1 MYKILIADD
10 ELVIRNS
17 LKRLIEKTGL
27 PVSVKHSVSNGE
39 EVLSCLQSSQCDI
52 AFIDINMPKLN
63 GLEVLKHLKQLD
75 RQLYIIVVSG
85 YDSFSYAREAIN
97 LGVKKYLLKPV
108 SFEDMNETLKEAIAE
123 LEKFQTQYTIS
134 ILDVENII
142 TDLVTAITERNPEYK
157 NIIHDAISMIS
168 KLEPAI
174 AVKFSDELTELIYN
188 RLNFNIGFTLSCTIE
203 KCKVSEIESVT
214 KAFSQNINLLY
225 SVIDQVYQNIQE
237 NVIDRAV
244 ETLDKGENFNL
255 TLEQIADSF
264 GYNPLYFGRLFKKI
278 TGEGFTQ
285 YKTKKCIKNAEHLLL
300 YTNMSITEIAQK
312 LNFNDSAYFT
322 TIFKKHTSLSPKA
335 FREQKG
341 IITEND

>member
-10 ELVIRNS
+10 ELIIRNS
-17 LKRLIEKTGL
+17 LKKLIEKTGL

-39 EVLSCLQSSQCDI
+39 EVLSCLEGSQCDI
-52 AFIDINMPKLN
+52 AFIDINMPRLN
-63 GLEVLKHLKQLD
+63 GLEVLKHLKQLGK
-75 RQLYIIVVSG
+75 QLYIIVISG

-108 SFEDMNETLKEAIAE
+108 SFEEMNEALKEAISE
-123 LEKFQTQYTIS
+123 LEKFQTKYTIS

-142 TDLVTAITERNPEYK
+142 TDMVTAITERNGQYRD
-157 NIIHDAISMIS
+157 IVQDAVSMI
-168 KLEPAI
+168 KRLEPSLASR
-174 AVKFSDELTELIYN
+174 FSAELIELIYS
-188 RLNFNIGFTLSCTIE
+188 RLNFNIGFTLSCKIE
-203 KCKVSEIESVT
+203 KCTAQDIETIVNT
-214 KAFSQNINLLY
+214 FSHNINQIY
-225 SVIDQVYQNIQE
+225 SVIEQVYKNIQE

-255 TLEQIADSF
+255 TLEQVADSF

-285 YKTKKCIKNAEHLLL
+285 YKTKKCIKNAERLLL
-300 YTNMSITEIAQK
+300 YSNMSITEIAQK

-322 TIFKKHTSLSPKA
+322 TIFKKHTAMSPTA

-341 IITEND
+341 IITEDD

>member
-10 ELVIRNS
+10 EQVIRNS
-17 LKRLIEKTGL
+17 LKKLIEKTGL
-27 PVSVKHSVSNGE
+27 PVTVNHAVSNGE
-39 EVLSCLQSSQCDI
+39 EILSCLHNSQCDI

-75 RQLYIIVVSG
+75 RQLYIIIISG

-108 SFEDMNETLKEAIAE
+108 SFEEMNEALKEAIKE

-142 TDLVTAITERNPEYK
+142 TDMVTAITERDPQYR
-157 NIIHDAISMIS
+157 NIVLDAISMIN
-168 KLEPAI
+168 KLEPSL
-174 AVKFSDELTELIYN
+174 AVQFSRELTELIYS

-203 KCKVSEIESVT
+203 KCETLDMESVVNT
-214 KAFSQNINLLY
+214 FSKNINLIY
-225 SVIDQVYQNIQE
+225 SVMGQVYLNIQE

-255 TLEQIADSF
+255 MLEQVANSF

-285 YKTKKCIKNAEHLLL
+285 YKTKKCIKKAEQLLL

-322 TIFKKHTSLSPKA
+322 TIFKKHTALSPKA

-341 IITEND
+341 LITEND

>member
-10 ELVIRNS
+10 ELIIRNS
-17 LKRLIEKTGL
+17 LKKLIEKTGL

-39 EVLSCLQSSQCDI
+39 EVLSCLEDSQCDI
-52 AFIDINMPKLN
+52 AFIDINMPRLN
-63 GLEVLKHLKQLD
+63 GLEVLKHLKQLGKHM
-75 RQLYIIVVSG
+75 YIIVISG

-108 SFEDMNETLKEAIAE
+108 SFEEMNEALKEAISE
-123 LEKFQTQYTIS
+123 LEKFRTKYTIS

-142 TDLVTAITERNPEYK
+142 TDMVTAITERSGQYRD
-157 NIIHDAISMIS
+157 IVQDAVAMI
-168 KLEPAI
+168 KRLEPSLASR
-174 AVKFSDELTELIYN
+174 FSSELIELIYS
-188 RLNFNIGFTLSCTIE
+188 RLNFNIGFTLSCKIE
-203 KCKVSEIESVT
+203 KCTTQDIDMIANT
-214 KAFSQNINLLY
+214 FSQNINQIY
-225 SVIDQVYQNIQE
+225 SVIEQVYQNIQE

-244 ETLDKGENFNL
+244 EALDKGENFNL
-255 TLEQIADSF
+255 TLEQVADSF

-300 YTNMSITEIAQK
+300 HSNMSITEIAQK

-322 TIFKKHTSLSPKA
+322 TIFKKHTAMSPSA